1 MRRLLADQVRYSLPG
16 REVPVECP
24 DCESQ
29 TMKPIG
35 WIMEHHRFRCPDC
48 DALFELNSERF
59 RELFG
64 EAWARARDLDE
75 AIRQAE
81 LASSA

>member
-16 REVPVECP
+16 REVPIGCP

-48 DALFELNSERF
+48 DALFELNSGRF

-64 EAWARARDLDE
+64 EAWARARELDE
-75 AIRQAE
+75 AVRQAE
-81 LASSA
+81 ASSA